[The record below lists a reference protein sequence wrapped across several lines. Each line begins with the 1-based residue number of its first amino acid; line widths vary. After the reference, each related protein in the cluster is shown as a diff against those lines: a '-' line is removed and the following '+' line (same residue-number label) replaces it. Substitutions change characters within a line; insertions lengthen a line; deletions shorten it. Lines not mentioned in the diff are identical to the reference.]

1 MRTFHFTPQMKN
13 FRTKLLLG
21 GLGNLLLVFV
31 GVCTAL
37 AAAALIASAERQ
49 TDSYIILALI
59 IAAGVLLALPSIR
72 PITYQ
77 FRQYRQLGEP
87 DRKRYENETSVN
99 GLPLRRAIIEGKIY
113 RDDSE
118 SKTVNSSLDAINKM
132 LTNGKGDLAAFVAI
146 IRHLADTHKE
156 YAFWGKVFYTYSP
169 DLEKKKSAA
178 VRQQLVYYFSPEFSR
193 RDTYV
198 LMRDEILKAGKQEF
212 AKWLL
217 AAGI

>member
-87 DRKRYENETSVN
+87 DRKSYENETSVN
-99 GLPLRRAIIEGKIY
+99 GLPLRRAIIEGKLSGIEL
-113 RDDSE
+113 DGVTTEDVLE
-118 SKTVNSSLDAINKM
+118 MSKGVSYKKTDIGMVATQTAYYSAA
-132 LTNGKGDLAAFVAI
+132 DLCGI
-146 IRHLADTHKE
+146 IEEACRMA
-156 YAFWGKVFYTYSP
+156 
-169 DLEKKKSAA
+169 LEKLQASGSTTPIPLTRDMFESAFKKIPPSIS
-178 VRQQLVYYFSPEFSR
+178 QEL
-193 RDTYV
+193 
-198 LMRDEILKAGKQEF
+198 LDEYNNF
-212 AKWLL
+212 R
-217 AAGI
+217 

>member
-87 DRKRYENETSVN
+87 DRKSYENETSVN

-132 LTNGKGDLAAFVAI
+132 LAAI
-146 IRHLADTHKE
+146 
-156 YAFWGKVFYTYSP
+156 S
-169 DLEKKKSAA
+169 
-178 VRQQLVYYFSPEFSR
+178 
-193 RDTYV
+193 
-198 LMRDEILKAGKQEF
+198 LK
-212 AKWLL
+212 
-217 AAGI
+217 